1 MTRTV
6 ARAIATAM
14 LAAGLLVAVPGQA
27 MAARSFST
35 CRAMHKVYPHGVGK
49 PSAYDFTYG
58 TPVTNFKHSL
68 PSIGRTRASTATTT
82 GSPASTTDGLAA
94 VRALVAAGDPQHDD
108 QALRVV
114 DRVDDAE
121 VADSEAPP
129 VAVDERRRAG
139 RPGSIARAR
148 MGPRSRAASPGGS
161 LRS

>member
-35 CRAMHKVYPHGVGK
+35 CKAMHKVYPHGVGK

-68 PSIGRTRASTATTT
+68 PLYRANKSLDRDH
-82 GSPASTTDGLAA
+82 DG
-94 VRALVAAGDPQHDD
+94 
-108 QALRVV
+108 
-114 DRVDDAE
+114 
-121 VADSEAPP
+121 
-129 VAVDERRRAG
+129 
-139 RPGSIARAR
+139 IACEHH
-148 MGPRSRAASPGGS
+148 
-161 LRS
+161 